1 MNTAILAGIVC
12 ALLGWFLNNLYQGI
26 NDKINGKIDKGCH
39 DQCTKAKEAMSELL
53 LQEIRANRKTGEDLL
68 KSFNEKSKLVI
79 DAVESK

>member
-39 DQCTKAKEAMSELL
+39 EICTKEKEKMNTLL
-53 LQEIRANRKTGEDLL
+53 LEEIRGLRGDFKT
-68 KSFNEKSKLVI
+68 KSEIVVN
-79 DAVESK
+79 AVTGRDK